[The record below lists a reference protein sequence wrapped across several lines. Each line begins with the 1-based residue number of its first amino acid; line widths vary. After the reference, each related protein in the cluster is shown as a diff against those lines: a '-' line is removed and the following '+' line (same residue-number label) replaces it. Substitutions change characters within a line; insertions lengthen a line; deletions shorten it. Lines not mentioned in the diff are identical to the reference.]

1 MTSRLMG
8 FLTGSSIA
16 QRAFR
21 SSAITMAGFAGGQSL
36 RLISNLILTR
46 LLFPDAFGTMAMV
59 SVFLMALAMFS
70 DVGTGPAIMQSK
82 RGDERDFLN
91 TAWTIQIVRGL
102 CLFVVA
108 LGLAWPVAQY
118 FGEPDLIQY
127 LPVSALTLVIA
138 GFNPTTLYTANRHL
152 RAGRVTMIELA
163 VQAIGV
169 VLAVALALT
178 LRSVWALVISGVLSS
193 LAHLIL
199 LRIFL
204 PGERNR
210 FRWEPTASK
219 ELIHFG
225 KWIFLSTICG
235 FAIGQADKV
244 IIGGYLST
252 YDFGIY
258 SIGFFLASFPLML
271 GHMVVHRVV
280 IPIYRETPP
289 RESRENFLA
298 LRRMRFPATAA
309 LIGLVALLAL
319 IGAWLVQVL
328 YDPRYEVAGGIVVL
342 LAVMQMP
349 AIIVLTYDQAA
360 LASGDSR
367 RYFVLA
373 LARSLLIIAGMLLG
387 LSYGGLPWALVG
399 LGAAHVAAY
408 PIVVWLARRE
418 GAWDP
423 LHDSIFAIVS
433 ALFGIFALWLNWP
446 HIVALTGLTGA

>member
-1 MTSRLMG
+1 MSAGLTG
-8 FLTGSSIA
+8 FLRGSGIA

-21 SSAITMAGFAGGQSL
+21 SSAFTMAGFAGGQAL
-36 RLISNLILTR
+36 RLASNLILTR
-46 LLFPDAFGTMAMV
+46 LLFPEAFGTMAMV

-70 DVGTGPAIMQSK
+70 DVGVGPAIMQSK
-82 RGDERDFLN
+82 RGDDRAFLD

-118 FGEPDLIQY
+118 FGEPELTRF
-127 LPVSALTLVIA
+127 LPVAALTLVIA
-138 GFNPTTLYTANRHL
+138 GFNPTKLQTANRHM
-152 RAGRVTMIELA
+152 RAGRVTLIELG
-163 VQAIGV
+163 VQAIGIV
-169 VLAVALALT
+169 IAVALALM
-178 LRSVWALVISGVLSS
+178 LHSVWALVISGVLSS
-193 LAHLIL
+193 LAHLVL
-199 LRIFL
+199 LNLFL
-204 PGERNR
+204 PGPGNRLHWER
-210 FRWEPTASK
+210 EAAG

-271 GHMVVHRVV
+271 GHMVTHRIL

-289 RESRENFLA
+289 RQSRQNFLA
-298 LRRMRFPATAA
+298 LRRMRMPATAA
-309 LIGLVALLAL
+309 LMALAL
-319 IGAWLVQVL
+319 TLGLLGAWIVELL

-342 LAVMQMP
+342 MAVVQIP
-349 AIIVLTYDQAA
+349 ALIVLTYDQAA

-367 RYFVLA
+367 RYFLLAATRAVLI
-373 LARSLLIIAGMLLG
+373 SLGMVVG
-387 LSYGGLPWALVG
+387 LDIGGLPGALVG
-399 LGAAHVAAY
+399 QGLAHVAAY
-408 PIVVWLARRE
+408 PVVVWLARRE

-423 LHDSIFAIVS
+423 LHDALFAMGAAIAGGFAIW
-433 ALFGIFALWLNWP
+433 INWP
-446 HIVALTGLTGA
+446 HILALAAMTPG